1 MTLALPALWAM
12 QPDALTALADALR
25 RHPAGSSAPVA
36 EPGEEAAP
44 YALRDGLAIVPVRGP
59 LSKEGLYLGGLRLLD
74 SMRRLAAALGAAA
87 ADPAVRAILL
97 DVDSPGGT
105 VDGIEELAEAVQHA
119 AAARPL
125 YAFADGLMA
134 SAAYWLA
141 AGAREIAAPATAQ
154 VGSIGVVS
162 LHREISRALD
172 TSGVTCTVLTA
183 GRYKAA
189 GNPVEPL
196 NDEMRAY
203 LQSGIDAV
211 YDLFLAAVERGRGVS
226 REKALHMADGR
237 IFIAGEALTVGLIDR
252 VCSRETFIHHIK
264 ESHPMNLTELRA
276 AHPELEEAL
285 RAELEQG
292 RTAAIEAAR
301 VQAAAEERERLLTLA
316 ESLLGANAA
325 RLKTVVHAGVT
336 PEQLA
341 ALQPLLTAAPT
352 ERAPS
357 DDPCRDAALKALA
370 DAAARPL
377 NSLPDAAADN
387 DFDSLVRAE
396 MERTGKTRGQ
406 AMAEVA
412 KAHPEAHAD
421 WLAAMQEEK

>member
-1 MTLALPALWAM
+1 MTLVLPALWAM

-25 RHPAGSSAPVA
+25 RHPAGPSVPRTD
-36 EPGEEAAP
+36 PGEEPAP
-44 YALRDGLAIVPVRGP
+44 YALRDGLAIVSVRGP
-59 LSKEGLYLGGLRLLD
+59 LSKEGLHFGSLRLLD

-134 SAAYWLA
+134 SAAYWLS

-183 GRYKAA
+183 GHYKAA

-196 NDEMRAY
+196 SDEMRAY

-211 YDLFLAAVERGRGVS
+211 YELFLSAVERGRGVS
-226 REKALHMADGR
+226 REKALGMADGR
-237 IFIAGEALTVGLIDR
+237 IFIAGEALKAGLIDR
-252 VCSRETFIHHIK
+252 VCSREAFIHHIK
-264 ESHPMNLTELRA
+264 ESTFMDLAELRA
-276 AHPELEEAL
+276 AHPELEDAL

-292 RTAAIEAAR
+292 QAAAIEAAR
-301 VQAAAEERERLLTLA
+301 KQAANDERDRLLALA
-316 ESLLGANAA
+316 DAVLGADAD
-325 RLKTVVHAGVT
+325 RLTAVVRSGIT
-336 PEQLA
+336 PEQLT
-341 ALQPLLTAAPT
+341 ALRPLLKPQGA
-352 ERAPS
+352 S
-357 DDPCRDAALKALA
+357 DDPYRDAALKTLA
-370 DAAARPL
+370 EAAARPL
-377 NSLPDAAADN
+377 DSLSGPVAEN
-387 DFDSLVRAE
+387 DFTALVRAE
-396 MERTGKTRGQ
+396 MERSGATRGQ

-412 KAHPEAHAD
+412 RRHPKAHAA
-421 WLAAMQEEK
+421 WLAAMQKEEA

>member
-25 RHPAGSSAPVA
+25 RHPAGPSAPRTD
-36 EPGEEAAP
+36 PGEEPAP
-44 YALRDGLAIVPVRGP
+44 YALRDGLAIIPVRGP
-59 LSKEGLYLGGLRLLD
+59 LSKEGLHLGSLRLLD

-134 SAAYWLA
+134 SAAYWLS

-183 GRYKAA
+183 GHYKAA

-196 NDEMRAY
+196 SDEMRAY

-211 YDLFLAAVERGRGVS
+211 YELFLSAVERGRGVS
-226 REKALHMADGR
+226 REKALGMADGR
-237 IFIAGEALTVGLIDR
+237 IFIAGEALKAGLIDR
-252 VCSRETFIHHIK
+252 VCSREAFIHHIK
-264 ESHPMNLTELRA
+264 ESTFMDLAE
-276 AHPELEEAL
+276 L

-292 RTAAIEAAR
+292 QAAAIEAAR
-301 VQAAAEERERLLTLA
+301 KQAADDERDRLLALA
-316 ESLLGANAA
+316 DAVLGADAD
-325 RLKTVVHAGVT
+325 RLTAVVRSGIT
-336 PEQLA
+336 PEQLT
-341 ALQPLLTAAPT
+341 ALRPLLKPQGA
-352 ERAPS
+352 S
-357 DDPCRDAALKALA
+357 DDPYRDAALKTLA
-370 DAAARPL
+370 EAAARPL
-377 NSLPDAAADN
+377 DSLSGPAAEN
-387 DFDSLVRAE
+387 DFTALVRAE
-396 MERTGKTRGQ
+396 MERSGATRGQ

-412 KAHPEAHAD
+412 RRHPKAHAA
-421 WLAAMQEEK
+421 WLAAMQKEEA